1 MREWVLR
8 ATLAVAMTM
17 AGATI
22 ASAQGI
28 LNIYNWNDYIA
39 PETIARFERETGIK
53 ITYDVY
59 DSNEILDAKLRT
71 KRSGYDLVVPSA
83 TPFLA
88 SQIPAKLYQPLDRAK
103 LRNYGNLDPAVM
115 AQLARHDPGNRHA
128 IPWMLGTTGIGYN
141 IDRVTALM
149 PDAPVTSL
157 KMLLDPAIVQKFA
170 GCGVTI
176 LDSPTDVIPAA
187 LAYLG
192 LNPDSQTEADLT
204 KATDALVKVRRAV
217 RKWDSADYINAL
229 ANGDSC
235 LVIGYSGDIKQ
246 AAKRAA
252 EAKRG
257 VRVGY
262 SIPAEGGQLG
272 IDSWAIPVDAR
283 NVNNA
288 HRFLDFVLQPD
299 IAAQNTNA
307 VGYANAVPASL
318 PMVDAAIR
326 NDPGIY
332 PPEEVAKRIYSVSPP
347 TRSYERA
354 RTRAWTRVTTG
365 R

>member
-1 MREWVLR
+1 MLGGLLR
-8 ATLAVAMTM
+8 AIFVGAVTM
-17 AGATI
+17 AGPTI
-22 ASAQGI
+22 AGAQGI

-39 PETIARFERETGIK
+39 PETIERFERETGIK

-83 TPFLA
+83 APFLA
-88 SQIPAKLYQPLDRAK
+88 QQIPAKLYQPLDRAK

-115 AQLARHDPGNRHA
+115 AALAKDDPGNRYA
-128 IPWMLGTTGIGYN
+128 VPWMLGTTGIGYN
-141 IDRVTALM
+141 VDRIKALM

-157 KMLLDPAIVQKFA
+157 KMLFDPAIVQKFA
-170 GCGVTI
+170 GCGVTL
-176 LDSPTDVIPAA
+176 LDSPTDVIPST

-192 LNPDSQTEADLT
+192 LDPNSQTEADLR
-204 KATDALVKVRRAV
+204 KATDALGKIRRSV

-229 ANGDSC
+229 ANGDTC

-252 EAKRG
+252 EAQRG
-257 VRVGY
+257 VRIGY
-262 SIPAEGGQLG
+262 SIPIEGALIG
-272 IDSWAIPVDAR
+272 IDSWVIPVDAR
-283 NVNNA
+283 NVDNA
-288 HRFLDFVLQPD
+288 HKFIDFVLQPD

-318 PMVDAAIR
+318 PLIDPAIR
-326 NDPGIY
+326 DDPGIY
-332 PPEEVAKRIYSVSPP
+332 PPEEIRKRIYSLAPP
-347 TRSYERA
+347 SRTYERA